1 METFPT
7 LNTEGSV
14 QGWSENRQKD
24 TVLTAKSGAGKL
36 FKGTN
41 RVFDPISFEFILPLL
56 HDADKVTLLAFY
68 KANKEKEFYW
78 THPGTLVVHTVSYDN
93 PPKFESL
100 GEPNMWSST
109 QFLTTTAVA

>member
-14 QGWSENRQKD
+14 QGWSENLQED
-24 TVLTAKSGAGKL
+24 TVLTASRKSGKE
-36 FKGTN
+36 FKKTN
-41 RVFDPISFEFILPLL
+41 RVFDPISFQFNLPLL
-56 HDADKVTLLAFY
+56 HDTDKVTLLAFY
-68 KANKEKEFYW
+68 KANKENEFYW

-100 GEPNMWSST
+100 GEPNMWSSI
-109 QFLTTTAVA
+109 QFLTTTVT